1 MIDKFKDECGVF
13 GIFDENG
20 LDVSLLTY
28 FGLYSIQ
35 HRGQE
40 SAGIAISNGQ
50 EITYHRGMGLVP
62 EVFTEENIRR
72 LKDGN
77 IAIGHV
83 RHSVKGGNLP
93 QNTQPLVT
101 KYKKGNMA
109 LAHNGALINAAD
121 IRRDLEEK
129 GAIFQTTTDSEVM
142 ANIIA
147 RSSDAG
153 LESALKTMMGTIKGA
168 YALAIM
174 TEDKL
179 IGIRDPHG
187 IRPLALGRLKD
198 SYVIASETCAFDVI
212 GAEYIRDVRPG
223 EIIIINKEG
232 LTSIQTPVP
241 LQSSFCIFEFIYF
254 ARTDSVIDGISV
266 HASRREAGR
275 ILARE
280 SPVDADIVI
289 GVPDSG
295 TTAALGYAE
304 ESGIPYREGL
314 IKNRYVGR
322 TFIKP
327 TQAIRE
333 QSIRVKL
340 NPLRRIVRGKRIV
353 MVDDSIVRG
362 TTSKAIVEMLRLAGA
377 KEIHM
382 RISSP
387 VIQYPCFFGID
398 TPDRDRLIAASSTVD
413 EICEKIGADSL
424 KYLSIDGLLKTVES
438 SGCTFCLGCFNGEY
452 PIECKERGV

>member
-1 MIDKFKDECGVF
+1 MLDKFKDECGVF
-13 GIFDENG
+13 GIFDRDG
-20 LDVSLLTY
+20 LDAPLLSY
-28 FGLYSIQ
+28 FGLYAIQ

-40 SAGIAISNGQ
+40 SAGIAVSNGK
-50 EITYHRGMGLVP
+50 EIIFHKGMGLVP
-62 EVFTEENIRR
+62 EVFNEENINR
-72 LKDGN
+72 LKDGG

-83 RHSVKGGNLP
+83 RHSMKGGNLP

-109 LAHNGALINAAD
+109 LAHNGALINSYD
-121 IRRDLEEK
+121 IRQELEEQ
-129 GAIFQTTTDSEVM
+129 GAIFQTTTDTEVM

-147 RSSDAG
+147 RSSSQG
-153 LESALKTMMGTIKGA
+153 LEKALEAMMGIIHGA

-187 IRPLALGRLKD
+187 IRPLALGKIKN

-212 GAEYIRDVRPG
+212 GAEYIRDIRPG
-223 EIIIINKEG
+223 EIVVITKEG
-232 LTSIQTPVP
+232 LTSIQTPMP

-266 HASRREAGR
+266 HTSRREAGR

-280 SPVDADIVI
+280 NPIDADIVI

-304 ESGIPYREGL
+304 ESGISYREGL

-333 QSIRVKL
+333 QDIRIKL
-340 NPLRRIVRGKRIV
+340 NALRRIVRGKRIV

-362 TTSKAIVEMLRLAGA
+362 TTSKAIVDMLRLAGA
-377 KEIHM
+377 REIHM
-382 RISSP
+382 RVSSP
-387 VIQYPCFFGID
+387 MIKYPCHFGID
-398 TPDRDRLIAASSTVD
+398 TPDREDLIGAAHTEE
-413 EICEKIGADSL
+413 EICEILGVDSL
-424 KYLSIDGLLKTVES
+424 KYLTIDGLLKTVES
-438 SGCTFCLGCFNGEY
+438 SGCSFCLGCFNGEY
-452 PIECKERGV
+452 PMKCEGGCQ